1 MPVLQVH
8 LGAPPAECVNL
19 LLPLHEL
26 LHAELQE
33 VQGAAAD
40 GSNDDD
46 DGDGGQQQQ
55 QQQYQGAAPG
65 SAELGPQTE
74 GELRA
79 YTALHCSTLHYAT
92 LQETKKHKHT
102 HKNASKS
109 CSRARICIILLKLV
123 LVGYWRG
130 SKHRKKLH
138 FYKEKT
144 KEQILEVVWY
154 KGFNLVS

>member
-55 QQQYQGAAPG
+55 QQQYQGAAAG

-79 YTALHCSTLHYAT
+79 
-92 LQETKKHKHT
+92 
-102 HKNASKS
+102 
-109 CSRARICIILLKLV
+109 
-123 LVGYWRG
+123 
-130 SKHRKKLH
+130 
-138 FYKEKT
+138 
-144 KEQILEVVWY
+144 
-154 KGFNLVS
+154 